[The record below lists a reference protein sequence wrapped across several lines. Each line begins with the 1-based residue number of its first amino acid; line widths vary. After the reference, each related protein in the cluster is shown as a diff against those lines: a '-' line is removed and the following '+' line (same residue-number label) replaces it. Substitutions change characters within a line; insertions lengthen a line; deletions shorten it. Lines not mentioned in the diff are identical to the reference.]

1 MKRIVSV
8 FVGLLLL
15 SSALSAGTA
24 RGYKAE
30 AGDWELMGNRLY
42 QRDNSTG
49 ALVAHIE
56 APQEGLMVYNFNVRY
71 EGGADT
77 DRQGGFGVHI
87 FVSNPSDIKNSWGD
101 GKSVLLWL
109 NYDADPVLKEIPAG
123 LSAEIYHSS
132 NNSLM
137 DLVGAYDLNA
147 LASVLSPEVA
157 DAVIPVRLTV
167 NGSTGE
173 AWIQSPL
180 DSGVKYSFNLG
191 EKNLRGDYVSLR
203 TNGMAVSFG
212 M

>member
-1 MKRIVSV
+1 MKRIVCV

-15 SSALSAGTA
+15 SSALSAGTT
-24 RGYKAE
+24 RSYKAE

-42 QRDNSTG
+42 QRDNSKG

-71 EGGADT
+71 EGGAIQ

-109 NYDADPVLKEIPAG
+109 NYDANPVLKEIPAG
-123 LSAEIYHSS
+123 LSAEIYRST
-132 NNSLM
+132 NNSIM

-147 LASVLSPEVA
+147 LASVLSPAVA
-157 DAVIPVRLTV
+157 DSVIPVRLTV
-167 NGSTGE
+167 NGKTGE

-180 DSGVKYSFNLG
+180 DSSVKYAFNLG
-191 EKNLRGDYVSLR
+191 EKNLKGDYVSLR

-212 M
+212 L